1 MYYRILI
8 KITYIVVLIMYT
20 KLWIITRDN
29 TITYVL
35 KKMKFVL
42 THPNV
47 LCDRLV
53 KLLNDYQHINRRQ
66 NII

>member
-20 KLWIITRDN
+20 KLWTITRDN

-42 THPNV
+42 IHLDG
-47 LCDRLV
+47 LCDKLV
-53 KLLNDYQHINRRQ
+53 QLLSDQLSC
-66 NII
+66 